1 MRLHCVLPGVGAKE
15 PGGQGWQADT
25 ETLANW
31 PEGQTVQESLE
42 GPDTLPGLHVVQDVA
57 AAAL

>member
-1 MRLHCVLPGVGAKE
+1 MLPGVGAKE

-31 PEGQTVQESLE
+31 PDGQTAQESLE
-42 GPDTLPGLHVVQDVA
+42 GPDTLPGLHVEQEVA
-57 AAAL
+57 EAAL